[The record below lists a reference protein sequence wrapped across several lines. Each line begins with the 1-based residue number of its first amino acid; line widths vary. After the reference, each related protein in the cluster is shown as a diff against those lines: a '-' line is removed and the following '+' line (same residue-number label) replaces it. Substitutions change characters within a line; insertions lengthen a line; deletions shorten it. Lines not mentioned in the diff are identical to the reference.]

1 MGRDPR
7 ALERLGWVF
16 WRCWGSHELN
26 DRRGCLDDL
35 LATLGRLGIEP
46 VGGEFS
52 PQVWTE
58 HRFVGAEVGLGAAAQ
73 AAAAEIGHPVL
84 ATVNTGV
91 SEATPLADAHPA
103 APEMP
108 PAAPEHGSEAVVEA
122 GDTVIV
128 RFADD
133 NRVRRFHLSQEA
145 NNPDHGVVHVGQ
157 PIGEALLG
165 NGLEEEVELIV
176 GGQAR
181 KVVIEKITKAA

>member
-1 MGRDPR
+1 M
-7 ALERLGWVF
+7 F
-16 WRCWGSHELN
+16 WRCWGSHWLN
-26 DRRGCLDDL
+26 DRQGCLDDL
-35 LATLGRLGIEP
+35 LAALGRLGIEP

-52 PQVWTE
+52 PQIWTE
-58 HRFVGAEVGLGAAAQ
+58 HRVIGAEVGLGAAAQ

-84 ATVNTGV
+84 ATVNTSV
-91 SEATPLADAHPA
+91 SETTPLAVTHPA

-108 PAAPEHGSEAVVEA
+108 PAAPEHESEAVVEA

-133 NRVRRFHLSQEA
+133 NRVRRFHLSREA
-145 NNPDHGVVHVGQ
+145 DNPDHGVVHVGQ

-176 GGQAR
+176 GGQVR
-181 KVVIEKITKAA
+181 RVVIEKITKAA

>member
-16 WRCWGSHELN
+16 WRCWGSHWLN
-26 DRRGCLDDL
+26 DRQGYLDDL
-35 LATLGRLGIEP
+35 LATLGRLGIGP
-46 VGGEFS
+46 VGGDFS

-58 HRFVGAEVGLGAAAQ
+58 HRVVGAEVGLGAAAQ

-91 SEATPLADAHPA
+91 SEATSVADTRPA
-103 APEMP
+103 AAEVP
-108 PAAPEHGSEAVVEA
+108 PAAPEHEPEAVVEA

-133 NRVRRFHLSQEA
+133 NRVRRFHLSHET
-145 NNPDHGVVHVGQ
+145 NNPDQGVIHVGQ
-157 PIGEALLG
+157 LIGEALLG
-165 NGLEEEVELIV
+165 NGLEEEIELIV

-181 KVVIEKITKAA
+181 RGIIEKITKAA